1 MNAPRRVRF
10 SLPPMTGEQAHAVAV
25 ALERALAAVWRVHRD
40 ALEEIQARPF
50 CTLPPRIRSPGD
62 PDYEEPF

>member
-1 MNAPRRVRF
+1 
-10 SLPPMTGEQAHAVAV
+10 MTGEQAHAVAV